1 MYLLYTKYP
10 FLLFS
15 LPRCSCTKGRYP
27 ILREAL
33 MIKQC
38 VRASAIVCASMMFL
52 ASCGLTEDV
61 TKTSA
66 PIPNTIPKNI
76 IMVVAD
82 GMGPAYTTAY
92 RNYVDDVSTPYIENV
107 VFDDILVGNA
117 STYPAQVSGYV
128 TDSAAAATALA
139 TGVKSYNGAIGV
151 DVNKKPLQSVMHYAK
166 SKGMRTGLAVTS
178 QIVHATPASYIAH
191 NESRKNYN
199 EIAEDFFDIR
209 VNGEFVADVMLGGG
223 TSYFEREDRDI
234 LAQFIDAGYEYA
246 DSYNRLASI
255 PTGSNVLGLFA
266 PVALPAVLDDA
277 RKNRLAYLTKH
288 AIKHLENDKGFFLLV
303 EASQVDWAGHA
314 NDIAS
319 AMAEMHDLALTIE
332 YLREY
337 VSSHPDTLVVLT
349 ADHSTGGLTI
359 GAHGDYRWSPE
370 HLKKI
375 NASLPTIAL
384 AMSKEASPADYVAAQ
399 LGLTLTDEELAT
411 LDSVAN
417 QDVENRFNAIKA
429 FVDTKTN
436 TGWTTTGH
444 TGVDVEV
451 FAFGAGYTHFMGQID
466 NTDIAKQ
473 FFAFMDKKPSLQIV
487 SPPKQVNTNIEM
499 SNGDK
504 EPDDGMCDF
513 KEDWRCN

>member
-1 MYLLYTKYP
+1 
-10 FLLFS
+10 
-15 LPRCSCTKGRYP
+15 
-27 ILREAL
+27 
-33 MIKQC
+33 MIKQFVRTSLYTC
-38 VRASAIVCASMMFL
+38 VSVTLL
-52 ASCGLTEDV
+52 ASCSATNNAIPSSSTQDAVAQPHVVES
-61 TKTSA
+61 KT
-66 PIPNTIPKNI
+66 PKNI

-92 RNYVDDVSTPYIENV
+92 RNYVDDPSTPHIETV

-151 DVNKKPLQSVMHYAK
+151 DVDKNPVNSVMHYAK

-199 EIAEDFFDIR
+199 EIAEDFYDVR

-223 TSYFEREDRDI
+223 TTYFERDDRNV
-234 LAQFIDAGYEYA
+234 LAEFVEAGYQHT
-246 DSYNRLASI
+246 DSYDQLDTV
-255 PTGSNVLGLFA
+255 PKGSNVLGLFA
-266 PVALPAVLDDA
+266 PVALPAVLDDK
-277 RKNRLAYLTKH
+277 RKNRLQFLTEH

-319 AMAEMHDLALTIE
+319 AMAEMHDLAQTME

-337 VSSHPDTLVVLT
+337 VKANPDTLVVLT

-359 GAHGDYRWSPE
+359 GANGDYRWSPE
-370 HLKKI
+370 HLK
-375 NASLPTIAL
+375 NMQASVMTIAM
-384 AMSKEASPADYVAAQ
+384 AMPNEENPGDYVAAQ
-399 LGLTLTDEELAT
+399 LGLSLTDEELAT
-411 LDSVAN
+411 LDSVSN
-417 QDVENRFNAIKA
+417 QDDRTRFMAVKG
-429 FVDTKTN
+429 FLDTKTN
-436 TGWTTTGH
+436 TGWTTGGH

-466 NTDIAKQ
+466 NTDIAKNI
-473 FFAFMDKKPSLQIV
+473 FSLLGKK
-487 SPPKQVNTNIEM
+487 
-499 SNGDK
+499 
-504 EPDDGMCDF
+504 
-513 KEDWRCN
+513 

>member
-1 MYLLYTKYP
+1 
-10 FLLFS
+10 
-15 LPRCSCTKGRYP
+15 
-27 ILREAL
+27 
-33 MIKQC
+33 MIKQF
-38 VRASAIVCASMMFL
+38 VRVSTLACASVAFL

-61 TKTSA
+61 PKTSA
-66 PIPNTIPKNI
+66 PNQNTLPKNI

-151 DVNKKPLQSVMHYAK
+151 DVDKKPLQSVIYFAK

-199 EIAEDFFDIR
+199 EIAEDFFDVR
-209 VNGEFVADVMLGGG
+209 VNGALVADVMLGGG

-246 DSYNRLASI
+246 DSYNRLASL
-255 PTGSNVLGLFA
+255 PAGSNVLGLFA
-266 PVALPAVLDDA
+266 PVALPAVLDDT
-277 RKNRLAYLTKH
+277 RKNRLQYMTKH
-288 AIKHLENDKGFFLLV
+288 AIKHLENDNGFFLLV

-332 YLREY
+332 YLKDY
-337 VSSHPDTLVVLT
+337 VASHPDTLVVLT

-370 HLKKI
+370 YLKNLK
-375 NASLPTIAL
+375 ASVATIAQ
-384 AMSKEASPADYVAAQ
+384 AMSTQDSPSDYVASQ
-399 LGLTLTDEELAT
+399 LGLALTDEELAT
-411 LDSVAN
+411 LDSVAD
-417 QDVENRFNAIKA
+417 QDIEIRFNAIKG
-429 FVDTKTN
+429 FLDSKTN

-451 FAFGAGYTHFMGQID
+451 FAFGAGYTRFMGQID

-473 FFAFMDKKPSLQIV
+473 FFAFMDKKSTLQSL
-487 SPPKQVNTNIEM
+487 SPQKQVTTNIEIN
-499 SNGDK
+499 SSEEK
-504 EPDDGMCDF
+504 PDDGLCDF